1 MSYLLMALFWS
12 SSKADRPSVDPLP
25 WEVLG
30 GGELVSAG
38 ALASEEDLSTDEVVV
53 EALDEVEL

>member
-1 MSYLLMALFWS
+1 MALFWS